1 MEYGLIGEKLGHS
14 YSPLI
19 HARLADYRYE
29 LREVAPE
36 ALDGFLRARS
46 FRGLNVTIPYK
57 RAVLPYCAELSDLAR
72 EIGCVNTLVVRPDG
86 SLYGHNTDI
95 GGFIHMLR
103 GAGIGPRG
111 RKAVVLGSG
120 GTSLTART
128 ALLRRKLAELLHE
141 HRDAAGLADVAR
153 FGVFESGG
161 LLRFSE
167 VLLRGLDQFGKF
179 LHVESLFAV
188 LVERRH
194 K

>member
-1 MEYGLIGEKLGHS
+1 MNAAFRAEAARQRHVDRFERKLLGK
-14 YSPLI
+14 
-19 HARLADYRYE
+19 RFFGQRF
-29 LREVAPE
+29 APRIE
-36 ALDGFLRARS
+36 S
-46 FRGLNVTIPYK
+46 GLNLGLGTI
-57 RAVLPYCAELSDLAR
+57 DL
-72 EIGCVNTLVVRPDG
+72 
-86 SLYGHNTDI
+86 
-95 GGFIHMLR
+95 
-103 GAGIGPRG
+103 
-111 RKAVVLGSG
+111 
-120 GTSLTART
+120 LTART